1 MKTEPRVL
9 SPSIFTVSFNDMID
23 IWVETMHPND
33 NVVVIWDATKHLDLI
48 KASGFLLDDKVLF
61 DNKVLTILLDDIRDC
76 FYVMDVLGVAEDHP
90 FIQIYTGGRILT
102 DNLENLRTDLDE
114 LPN

>member
-1 MKTEPRVL
+1 MKSETRVL
-9 SPSIFTVSFNDMID
+9 SPSIFTVSYNDMID
-23 IWVETMHPND
+23 IWVEAMHPND
-33 NVVVIWDATKHLDLI
+33 NVVVIWDAVKHLDLI

-76 FYVMDVLGVAEDHP
+76 FYVMDVLGAAEDHP

>member
-1 MKTEPRVL
+1 MTTNTRIL

-23 IWVETMHPND
+23 IWVETMHPED
-33 NVVVIWDATKHLDLI
+33 NVVVIWDASRYLDLI
-48 KASGFLLDDKVLF
+48 KSSGFLLNDIVLY
-61 DNKVLTILLDDIRDC
+61 DNKVLTVLLDDIRDC
-76 FYVMDVLGVAEDHP
+76 FHVMDVLSVTEDHP

-102 DNLENLRTDLDE
+102 DNMENLRTDLDE

>member
-1 MKTEPRVL
+1 MKTEPRTL

>member
-1 MKTEPRVL
+1 MNTESRIL

-48 KASGFLLDDKVLF
+48 KASGFLLDDKTLF

-76 FYVMDVLGVAEDHP
+76 FYVMDVLGAAKDHP

>member
-1 MKTEPRVL
+1 MNTEPRIL

-33 NVVVIWDATKHLDLI
+33 NVVVIWDATKYLDLI
-48 KASGFLLDDKVLF
+48 KASGFLLDDKTLF